1 MVRAMID
8 RNLVES
14 IVIEVIRALEKEQAS
29 ETASLLPKLL
39 IIGDVSWIS
48 EETLKILKQYW
59 EVSYSRLPKAN
70 ECESADHIFFFN
82 ASQDFIVKGALG
94 IADTQDTILLSHLL
108 LEGKKVTISPEKGLS
123 GYLKQNIELSN
134 RYVKQLKKYVE
145 KLVEFGAEI
154 EAIEEFAMRKQFNF
168 NEAKSKV
175 VSPGNGLPGK
185 TSPGIPDASSQRITE
200 HASTLTNSGIKKKK
214 LLTQRDVQ
222 DCQATEIIVCKSTI
236 ITPSARDAAKE
247 LGKSIV
253 VAE

>member
-1 MVRAMID
+1 MID
-8 RNLVES
+8 RNLVQS
-14 IVIEVIRALEKEQAS
+14 IVIEVIRALEKEQEA
-29 ETASLLPKLL
+29 ETASSLPKLL
-39 IIGDVSWIS
+39 IIGDASWIS
-48 EETLKILKQYW
+48 EDTLKKLKQNW
-59 EVSYSRLPKAN
+59 EVSYSREPKAK

-108 LEGKKVTISPEKGLS
+108 LVGKKVTISPEEGLA
-123 GYLKQNIELSN
+123 GYLNQNLGQSN
-134 RYVKQLKKYVE
+134 RYIKQLKKYVE

-154 EAIEEFAMRKQFNF
+154 EAIEEFAKKQPGLS
-168 NEAKSKV
+168 EAYSKTNSSGHSLAGIKSAAT
-175 VSPGNGLPGK
+175 LD
-185 TSPGIPDASSQRITE
+185 TSSQRITE
-200 HASTLTNSGIKKKK
+200 HASTSTNSGIEKKK

-253 VAE
+253 VTE

>member
-1 MVRAMID
+1 MID

-14 IVIEVIRALEKEQAS
+14 IVIEVIRALEKEQEA
-29 ETASLLPKLL
+29 ETASVLPKLL
-39 IIGDVSWIS
+39 IIGDASWIS
-48 EETLKILKQYW
+48 EDTLKKLKQNW
-59 EVSYSRLPKAN
+59 EVSYSRQPKAK
-70 ECESADHIFFFN
+70 ECESADHFFFFN

-108 LEGKKVTISPEKGLS
+108 LVGKKVTISPEKGLS
-123 GYLKQNIELSN
+123 GYLKQSIGQSS
-134 RYVKQLKKYVE
+134 RYVVQLKKYVE

-154 EAIEEFAMRKQFNF
+154 EAIEDFAKKQPGM
-168 NEAKSKV
+168 NEAYSKTN
-175 VSPGNGLPGK
+175 SSGTGLTGK
-185 TSPGIPDASSQRITE
+185 TSPGTLDARSKGIVEHSSNPG
-200 HASTLTNSGIKKKK
+200 NSGIKKKK

-222 DCQATEIIVCKSTI
+222 DSQATEIIVCKSTI